1 MNARIF
7 KAIGPLCGAVLLAG
21 ISFFA
26 MSPAAEAQ
34 SPMSIDPGSK
44 IYGISSKGTTCSGDC
59 RDPDFNYVCC

>member
-26 MSPAAEAQ
+26 MSPAADAQ
-34 SPMSIDPGSK
+34 SPMSNRPRLQDLWN
-44 IYGISSKGTTCSGDC
+44 
-59 RDPDFNYVCC
+59 F